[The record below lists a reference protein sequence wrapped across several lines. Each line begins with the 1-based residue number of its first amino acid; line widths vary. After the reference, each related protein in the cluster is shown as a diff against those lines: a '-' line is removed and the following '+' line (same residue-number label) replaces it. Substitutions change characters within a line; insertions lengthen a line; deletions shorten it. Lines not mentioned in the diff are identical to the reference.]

1 MSNDKL
7 FSILDFGSSKL
18 RLGIFKNYLNNSKFI
33 SEIDSLDNFEF
44 KSHNEK
50 QKQNLQDLIIKTE
63 KEINQH
69 MNNINVM
76 FDCPKILFIDFS
88 IKKDMDKIKSDNSV
102 FKNILQ
108 EAKQIIEEKNKNYKI
123 LHIII
128 SKYILDGI
136 KFDNMPENII
146 IEEAILELKFI
157 LAPNII
163 LDSIK
168 ELLKDN
174 HISINNF
181 YNSTYVKTLN
191 YTSYFESFDIKTF
204 IDVGYKKTSLA
215 LYKNNKL
222 LFLDFLPIGGD
233 HITKDISKV
242 LKKKYNE
249 SEILKKSLIQ
259 KEVTFIN
266 DEQNHDLLIKIIHA
280 RIEEIIDLCFKN
292 ITDIESIKN
301 KKSILIFTGEGSK
314 ILSKNSI
321 YLKEKYK
328 IFDDL
333 NFFEENCETICT
345 SAFNYESSNN
355 FSEAIIMPKKQRKTG
370 LFERFFY
377 MFSR

>member
-33 SEIDSLDNFEF
+33 SEIVSQDNFEF

-88 IKKDMDKIKSDNSV
+88 IKKDMDKIKSGNSV

-136 KFDNMPENII
+136 EFDNMPENII

-222 LFLDFLPIGGD
+222 LFLDFLPVGGD

-321 YLKEKYK
+321 YLKEKYN

>member
-136 KFDNMPENII
+136 EFDNMPENII

-191 YTSYFESFDIKTF
+191 YTSYFEGFDIKTF

-321 YLKEKYK
+321 YLKEKYN

>member
-136 KFDNMPENII
+136 EFDNMPENII

-174 HISINNF
+174 HISITNF

-321 YLKEKYK
+321 YLKEKYN

>member
-69 MNNINVM
+69 MHNINVM

-136 KFDNMPENII
+136 EFDNMPENII

-321 YLKEKYK
+321 YLKEKYN

-333 NFFEENCETICT
+333 NFFEENSETICT

>member
-136 KFDNMPENII
+136 EFDNMPENII
-146 IEEAILELKFI
+146 IEI
-157 LAPNII
+157 P
-163 LDSIK
+163 
-168 ELLKDN
+168 
-174 HISINNF
+174 
-181 YNSTYVKTLN
+181 
-191 YTSYFESFDIKTF
+191 
-204 IDVGYKKTSLA
+204 
-215 LYKNNKL
+215 
-222 LFLDFLPIGGD
+222 LPIPRSV
-233 HITKDISKV
+233 ICSPSQT
-242 LKKKYNE
+242 
-249 SEILKKSLIQ
+249 
-259 KEVTFIN
+259 
-266 DEQNHDLLIKIIHA
+266 
-280 RIEEIIDLCFKN
+280 KN
-292 ITDIESIKN
+292 IVPVTSVITPIV
-301 KKSILIFTGEGSK
+301 KKAKPGSRTRTV
-314 ILSKNSI
+314 
-321 YLKEKYK
+321 
-328 IFDDL
+328 
-333 NFFEENCETICT
+333 EEE
-345 SAFNYESSNN
+345 F
-355 FSEAIIMPKKQRKTG
+355 
-370 LFERFFY
+370 
-377 MFSR
+377 

>member
-136 KFDNMPENII
+136 EFDNMPENII

-292 ITDIESIKN
+292 ITDLDSIKN

-321 YLKEKYK
+321 YLKEKYN

>member
-136 KFDNMPENII
+136 EFDNMPENII

-163 LDSIK
+163 LDNIK
-168 ELLKDN
+168 ELLKEN

-191 YTSYFESFDIKTF
+191 YASYFESFDIKTF

-222 LFLDFLPIGGD
+222 LFLDFLPIGGN

-321 YLKEKYK
+321 YLKEKYN

>member
-136 KFDNMPENII
+136 EFDNMPENII

-266 DEQNHDLLIKIIHA
+266 DEQNHNLLIKIIHA

-321 YLKEKYK
+321 YLKEKYN

>member
-136 KFDNMPENII
+136 EFDNMPENII

-233 HITKDISKV
+233 NITKDIYKV

-321 YLKEKYK
+321 YLKEKYN

-345 SAFNYESSNN
+345 SAFNYESSNK

>member
-136 KFDNMPENII
+136 EFDNMPENII

-163 LDSIK
+163 LDSIR

-174 HISINNF
+174 HISITNF

>member
-136 KFDNMPENII
+136 EFDNMPENII

-321 YLKEKYK
+321 YLKEKYN

-345 SAFNYESSNN
+345 SAFNYKSSNN

>member
-136 KFDNMPENII
+136 EFDNMPENII

-259 KEVTFIN
+259 KEITFIN

-301 KKSILIFTGEGSK
+301 TKSILIFTGEGSK

-321 YLKEKYK
+321 YLKEKYN

>member
-88 IKKDMDKIKSDNSV
+88 IKKDMDKIKSDNLV

-136 KFDNMPENII
+136 EFDNMPENII

-321 YLKEKYK
+321 YLKEKYN

>member
-1 MSNDKL
+1 
-7 FSILDFGSSKL
+7 
-18 RLGIFKNYLNNSKFI
+18 
-33 SEIDSLDNFEF
+33 
-44 KSHNEK
+44 
-50 QKQNLQDLIIKTE
+50 
-63 KEINQH
+63 
-69 MNNINVM
+69 M
-76 FDCPKILFIDFS
+76 FDSPKILFLDFS
-88 IKKDMDKIKSDNSV
+88 IKKKMDKIKSNNSV

-108 EAKQIIEEKNKNYKI
+108 EAKQIIQEKNQNFKI

-136 KFDNMPENII
+136 EFEDMPEDII

-163 LDSIK
+163 LNKLK
-168 ELLKDN
+168 ELLNEN
-174 HISINNF
+174 HITINNF

-191 YTSYFESFDIKTF
+191 YTSYFENFDIKTF

-242 LKKKYNE
+242 LNKEYNA

-266 DEQNHDLLIKIIHA
+266 DEKNQDLLIKIIHA

-292 ITDIESIKN
+292 ITDLENIKN

-321 YLKEKYK
+321 YLKEKYN

-333 NFFEENCETICT
+333 NFFEENCETICN
-345 SAFNYESSNN
+345 SAYNYEGSTN
-355 FSEAIIMPKKQRKTG
+355 FSEVMIIPKKQRKNG
-370 LFERFFY
+370 LFEKFFY

>member
-44 KSHNEK
+44 KNQNEK
-50 QKQNLQDLIIKTE
+50 QKQNLQDLIIRAE

-69 MNNINVM
+69 MNNINLM
-76 FDCPKILFIDFS
+76 FDSPKILFIDFS
-88 IKKDMDKIKSDNSV
+88 IKKDMDKTKSNNSV

-136 KFDNMPENII
+136 EFDNMPENII

-157 LAPNII
+157 LAPNIV
-163 LDSIK
+163 LDNIK

-174 HISINNF
+174 HISITNF
-181 YNSTYVKTLN
+181 YNSTYIKTLN

-242 LKKKYNE
+242 LKKNYNE

-321 YLKEKYK
+321 YLKEKYN

-370 LFERFFY
+370 LFEKFFY

>member
-1 MSNDKL
+1 MSSDKL

-33 SEIDSLDNFEF
+33 SEIDSLDNLEF
-44 KSHNEK
+44 KNQNGN
-50 QKQNLQDLIIKTE
+50 QKQNLQKLIIKSE

-69 MNNINVM
+69 MNNINLM
-76 FDCPKILFIDFS
+76 FDSPKILFLDFS
-88 IKKDMDKIKSDNSV
+88 IKKKMDKIKSNNSV

-108 EAKQIIEEKNKNYKI
+108 EAKQIIQEKNQNFKI

-136 KFDNMPENII
+136 EFEDMPEDII

-163 LDSIK
+163 LNKLK
-168 ELLKDN
+168 ELLNEN
-174 HISINNF
+174 HITINNF

-191 YTSYFESFDIKTF
+191 YTSYFENFDIKAF

-215 LYKNNKL
+215 IYKNNKL

-242 LKKKYNE
+242 LNKEYNA

-266 DEQNHDLLIKIIHA
+266 DEKNQDLLIKIIHA

-292 ITDIESIKN
+292 ITDLENIKN

-314 ILSKNSI
+314 ILSKI
-321 YLKEKYK
+321 QF
-328 IFDDL
+328 I
-333 NFFEENCETICT
+333 
-345 SAFNYESSNN
+345 
-355 FSEAIIMPKKQRKTG
+355 
-370 LFERFFY
+370 
-377 MFSR
+377 

>member
-136 KFDNMPENII
+136 EFDNMPENII

-204 IDVGYKKTSLA
+204 IDVGYKKTSVA

-292 ITDIESIKN
+292 ITDLDSIKN

-321 YLKEKYK
+321 YLKEKYN

>member
-136 KFDNMPENII
+136 EFDNMPENII

-321 YLKEKYK
+321 YLKEKYN

-370 LFERFFY
+370 LLERFFY

>member
-1 MSNDKL
+1 MSSDKL

-33 SEIDSLDNFEF
+33 SEIDSLDNLEF
-44 KSHNEK
+44 NNQNGN
-50 QKQNLQDLIIKTE
+50 QKQNLQNLIIKSE

-69 MNNINVM
+69 MNNINLM
-76 FDCPKILFIDFS
+76 FDSPKILFLDFS
-88 IKKDMDKIKSDNSV
+88 IKKKMDKIKSNNSV

-108 EAKQIIEEKNKNYKI
+108 EAKQIIQEKNQNFKI

-136 KFDNMPENII
+136 EFEDMPEDII

-163 LDSIK
+163 LNKLK
-168 ELLKDN
+168 ELLNEN
-174 HISINNF
+174 HITINNF

-191 YTSYFESFDIKTF
+191 YTSYFENFDIKAF

-215 LYKNNKL
+215 IYKNNKL

-242 LKKKYNE
+242 LNKEYND

-266 DEQNHDLLIKIIHA
+266 DEKNQDLLIKIIHA

-292 ITDIESIKN
+292 ITDLENIKN

-321 YLKEKYK
+321 YLKEKYN

-333 NFFEENCETICT
+333 NFFEENCETICN
-345 SAFNYESSNN
+345 SAYNYEGSTN
-355 FSEAIIMPKKQRKTG
+355 FSEVMIIPKKQRKNG
-370 LFERFFY
+370 LFEKFFY

>member
-136 KFDNMPENII
+136 EFDNMPENII

-168 ELLKDN
+168 ELMKDN

-321 YLKEKYK
+321 YLKEKYN

>member
-44 KSHNEK
+44 KGHNEK

-136 KFDNMPENII
+136 EFDNMPENII

-321 YLKEKYK
+321 YLKEKYN

>member
-44 KSHNEK
+44 KSNNEK

-136 KFDNMPENII
+136 EFDNMPENII

-242 LKKKYNE
+242 LKKKYNQ

-301 KKSILIFTGEGSK
+301 TKSILIFTGEGSK

-321 YLKEKYK
+321 YLKEKYN

>member
-136 KFDNMPENII
+136 EFDNMPENII

>member
-44 KSHNEK
+44 KNQNEK
-50 QKQNLQDLIIKTE
+50 QKQNIQDLIIRTE
-63 KEINQH
+63 KEIDQH
-69 MNNINVM
+69 MNNINLM
-76 FDCPKILFIDFS
+76 FDSPKILFLDFS
-88 IKKDMDKIKSDNSV
+88 IKKNMDKTKSNNSV

-108 EAKQIIEEKNKNYKI
+108 EAKKTIQEKNKNFKI

-136 KFDNMPENII
+136 EFDDMPEDII
-146 IEEAILELKFI
+146 VEEVILELKFI
-157 LAPNII
+157 LAPNTI
-163 LDSIK
+163 LDNIK
-168 ELLKDN
+168 ELLKVN

-191 YTSYFESFDIKTF
+191 YTSYFDNFDIKTF

-215 LYKNNKL
+215 LYKNDKL
-222 LFLDFLPIGGD
+222 LFLDFIPIGGD
-233 HITKDISKV
+233 HITNDISKV
-242 LKKKYNE
+242 LKKEYNE
-249 SEILKKSLIQ
+249 SEILKKSLRQ

-266 DEQNHDLLIKIIHA
+266 DEKNHDLLIKIIHA

-292 ITDIESIKN
+292 ITNLENIKN

-321 YLKEKYK
+321 YLKEKYN

-355 FSEAIIMPKKQRKTG
+355 FSEAIIIPKKQRKSG
-370 LFERFFY
+370 LFEKFFY
-377 MFSR
+377 MFNR

>member
-33 SEIDSLDNFEF
+33 SEIDILDNFEF

-136 KFDNMPENII
+136 EFDNMPENII

-163 LDSIK
+163 LDSIR

-174 HISINNF
+174 HISITNF

-321 YLKEKYK
+321 YLKEKYN

>member
-136 KFDNMPENII
+136 EFDNMPENII

-292 ITDIESIKN
+292 IIDIESIKN

-321 YLKEKYK
+321 YLKEKYN

>member
-33 SEIDSLDNFEF
+33 SEIVSQDNFEF

-136 KFDNMPENII
+136 EFDNMPENII

-174 HISINNF
+174 HISITNF

-321 YLKEKYK
+321 YLKEKYN

-370 LFERFFY
+370 LFEKFFY